1 MYHLKKNVPVED
13 DIELLD
19 ASGKVVRTIHVSIC
33 MDKLLGRYNETINA
47 LKSAEIAID
56 PKDEQ
61 SLEAYGQIVVQLLRL
76 IFGADAD
83 VILAHYDG
91 RYLEMLDNIMPYIF
105 HTIGPELRKPSR
117 HRMDALQAAR
127 VCRCTR
133 PSRTSWSTRARSTA
147 YTHPLTA
154 FWQLWRL

>member
-1 MYHLKKNVPVED
+1 MYQLKKDVPFED

-19 ASGKVVRTIHVSIC
+19 ESGKVVRTIHISLC
-33 MDKLLGRYNETINA
+33 LDKLLGRYNETVNA

-61 SLEAYGQIVVQLLRL
+61 SLEAYGQIVMQLLRL

-83 VILAHYDG
+83 VILAHYEG

-105 HTIGPELRKPSR
+105 RTIGPELRKLSR
-117 HRMDALQAAR
+117 QRMDALKAAR
-127 VCRCTR
+127 
-133 PSRTSWSTRARSTA
+133 A
-147 YTHPLTA
+147 
-154 FWQLWRL
+154 

>member
-1 MYHLKKNVPVED
+1 MYQLKKDVPFED

-19 ASGKVVRTIHVSIC
+19 ESGKVVRTIHISLC
-33 MDKLLGRYNETINA
+33 MNKLLGRYNETVNA

-61 SLEAYGQIVVQLLRL
+61 SLEAYGKIVMQLLRL

-83 VILAHYDG
+83 VILAHYEG

-105 HTIGPELRKPSR
+105 HTIGPELRKLSR
-117 HRMDALQAAR
+117 QRMDALKAAR
-127 VCRCTR
+127 
-133 PSRTSWSTRARSTA
+133 A
-147 YTHPLTA
+147 
-154 FWQLWRL
+154 

>member
-1 MYHLKKNVPVED
+1 MYQLKKDVPFED

-19 ASGKVVRTIHVSIC
+19 ESGKVVRTIHVSLFL
-33 MDKLLGRYNETINA
+33 DKLLGRYNETINA

-61 SLEAYGQIVVQLLRL
+61 SLEAYGQIVMQLLRL

-83 VILAHYDG
+83 VILAHYEG

-105 HTIGPELRKPSR
+105 HTIGPELRKLSR
-117 HRMDALQAAR
+117 QRMDALKAAR
-127 VCRCTR
+127 V
-133 PSRTSWSTRARSTA
+133 
-147 YTHPLTA
+147 
-154 FWQLWRL
+154 

>member
-1 MYHLKKNVPVED
+1 MYQLKKDVPFED

-19 ASGKVVRTIHVSIC
+19 ESGKVVRTIHISLC
-33 MDKLLGRYNETINA
+33 LDKLLGRYNETVNA

-61 SLEAYGQIVVQLLRL
+61 SLETYGQIVMQLLRL

-83 VILAHYDG
+83 VILAHYEG

-105 HTIGPELRKPSR
+105 HTIGPELRKLSR
-117 HRMDALQAAR
+117 RRMDALKAAR
-127 VCRCTR
+127 V
-133 PSRTSWSTRARSTA
+133 
-147 YTHPLTA
+147 
-154 FWQLWRL
+154 